1 MAEMSRIFKLFLW
14 PKLTQISACFI
25 RIFDSF
31 FRLLVASVMKGMA
44 EKGVGLDLRPLEA
57 GGMQRVLLVL
67 RRELLTAFKRSS
79 FPHLFNKFV
88 GNSEKSQI
96 VMINANLTVLNVKFC
111 AFMQHFYLSTE
122 PCCWWQF
129 VTSESCNCQISFH
142 L

>member
-1 MAEMSRIFKLFLW
+1 MSRIFTLFLG

-79 FPHLFNKFV
+79 FPHLFDNFV
-88 GNSEKSQI
+88 PYIQKSQK
-96 VMINANLTVLNVKFC
+96 VLLTANF
-111 AFMQHFYLSTE
+111 
-122 PCCWWQF
+122 
-129 VTSESCNCQISFH
+129 TSFLKNCYPKCITLFSQS
-142 L
+142 